1 MTFRIQRST
10 RSAATIFAISG
21 ELANDYIEPLKQLL
35 EAENHR
41 PILLDL
47 EEVTLVGRGAVE
59 FLARI
64 EGADVGIINCP
75 EYVRTW
81 IEADRQ
87 GDRP

>member
-10 RSAATIFAISG
+10 KSAATIFALSG
-21 ELANDYIEPLKQLL
+21 ELNNEYIEPLKQLL
-35 EAENHR
+35 EGEKHR

-47 EEVTLVGRGAVE
+47 EEVSLVGRGAVE
-59 FLARI
+59 FLAGI

-87 GDRP
+87 GDRQ